1 MKKSRALLQA
11 AKYLPIYVVCIAP
24 VVLLWQRPVTLTLV
38 YIVASAGVLLWRR
51 KSTDLIYFFV
61 PCVLGPV
68 GEFFAV
74 RAGAWKYAGEHLIP
88 LWLPFAWGLAGL
100 AMMNI
105 SEVLLKAQDAEVP
118 GASDAGTVQAS
129 SGLAI
134 E

>member
-1 MKKSRALLQA
+1 MKNLKALLQA
-11 AKYLPIYVVCIAP
+11 AKYLPIYAVCIVP

-51 KSTDLIYFFV
+51 RPTDLIYFLV
-61 PCVLGPV
+61 PGILGPA

-74 RAGAWKYAGEHLIP
+74 RAGAWAYAGEHMIP

-105 SEVLLKAQDAEVP
+105 SEALLQARDSEVP
-118 GASDAGTVQAS
+118 EASDAS
-129 SGLAI
+129 STQKSSLLAT